1 MIYNQKYDYHVKYIL
16 VGDISVGKSNLLFR
30 FIQNSFYPAYKPTIG
45 VEFAEKIIELN
56 ELKYKLQIWDTSGQE
71 NFMSLTRSYYRNV
84 ACAIIVYDI
93 SNRNSFLNVQSW
105 MKDCR
110 ENSSGYCQFVLVG
123 NKCDLQ
129 DQRTVTKEEGS
140 EFALENKILF
150 FETSAKTG
158 LNVQEIFIESIKQIE
173 KKINDGYYDFWI
185 DNSGIK
191 KMDDYNNSTVLKKNI
206 ENKKEKRCCK

>member
-1 MIYNQKYDYHVKYIL
+1 MTYNQKYDYHVKYIL
-16 VGDISVGKSNLLFR
+16 VGDISVGKSNLLYR

-45 VEFAEKIIELN
+45 VEFAEKIIELR
-56 ELKYKLQIWDTSGQE
+56 EVKYKLQIWDTSGQE

-93 SNRNSFLNVQSW
+93 SNRNSFLNVQAW

-110 ENSSGYCQFVLVG
+110 DNSSGFCQFVLVG
-123 NKCDLQ
+123 NKSDLQ
-129 DQRTVTKEEGS
+129 DQRTVSKDEAS
-140 EFALENKILF
+140 NFALENKILF

-158 LNVQEIFIESIKQIE
+158 DNVQDIFFESLKQIE
-173 KKINDGYYDFWI
+173 MKINDGYYDFWL

-191 KMDDYNNSTVLKKNI
+191 KMDDYKNSTVLKKDI
-206 ENKKEKRCCK
+206 EDKKEKGCCK